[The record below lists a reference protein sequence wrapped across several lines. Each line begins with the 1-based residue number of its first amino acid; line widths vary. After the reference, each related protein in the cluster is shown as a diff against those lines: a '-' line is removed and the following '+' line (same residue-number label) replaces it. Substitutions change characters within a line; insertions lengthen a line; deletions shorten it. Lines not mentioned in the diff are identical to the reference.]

1 MLAIAEMLTV
11 NDTLEWLNLEQNCF
25 TSDDLSQVLTK
36 IQRNT
41 SVRLMEVDESLE
53 QDNKLQLIEFNKGR
67 QHLLGLSVLSLMK
80 GYKAVDWTKRKVD
93 QFKAWYQENFD

>member
-11 NDTLEWLNLEQNCF
+11 NDILEWLNLEQNCF
-25 TSDDLSQVLTK
+25 TFDDLSQVLTK

-67 QHLLGLSVLSLMK
+67 QHLLGLVFYL
-80 GYKAVDWTKRKVD
+80 
-93 QFKAWYQENFD
+93 